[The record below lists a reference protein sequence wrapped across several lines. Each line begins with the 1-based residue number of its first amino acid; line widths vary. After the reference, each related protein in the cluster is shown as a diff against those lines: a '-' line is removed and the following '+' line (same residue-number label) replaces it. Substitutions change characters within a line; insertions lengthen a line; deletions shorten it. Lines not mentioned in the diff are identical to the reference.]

1 MIGRILQFAVQQRLL
16 IVLLAIGM
24 AALGAWNFTRLP
36 IDAVPDVTNKQVQIN
51 TAVTAL
57 SPVEIEKQITFPI
70 EWAMQGI
77 PGVEEIRSV
86 SFYGVSQVTV
96 IFNDDVDIY
105 RARQLVS
112 ERLAEAKESLPAGVG
127 TPFMGPIWTGLGEI
141 YFWSVDAIGPKP
153 DGTPYTPMDLR
164 TIQDWIVKPQLR
176 SLPGLTEVNSI
187 GGYEKQYHVTPDPM
201 KLIAYGLSF
210 RDVLE
215 ALAANNANVGGG
227 YIEHSGEQYT
237 IRATGLIQTMD
248 DIRNVKLGTQDGA
261 SIFVKDVAEVGS
273 GEGTAHRLRRPP
285 TGRRPWWARRFCS
298 TARTAAPC
306 RTALR
311 RRSRKSTRRCPRT

>member
-77 PGVEEIRSV
+77 PGVEEIRSA

-105 RARQLVS
+105 
-112 ERLAEAKESLPAGVG
+112 LAS
-127 TPFMGPIWTGLGEI
+127 W
-141 YFWSVDAIGPKP
+141 
-153 DGTPYTPMDLR
+153 
-164 TIQDWIVKPQLR
+164 
-176 SLPGLTEVNSI
+176 
-187 GGYEKQYHVTPDPM
+187 
-201 KLIAYGLSF
+201 
-210 RDVLE
+210 
-215 ALAANNANVGGG
+215 
-227 YIEHSGEQYT
+227 
-237 IRATGLIQTMD
+237 
-248 DIRNVKLGTQDGA
+248 
-261 SIFVKDVAEVGS
+261 
-273 GEGTAHRLRRPP
+273 
-285 TGRRPWWARRFCS
+285 
-298 TARTAAPC
+298 
-306 RTALR
+306 
-311 RRSRKSTRRCPRT
+311 